1 MPKDGDIFVLTIG
14 KKNFIVETVVSA
26 EARKQGLSGQLQ
38 LPNGYGML
46 FVYSTPAKHSMWMIK
61 MKFPLD
67 IIWLD
72 EEMKIVN
79 IAKGCN
85 PCISECISYSSKY
98 KVKYAI
104 EMTAGNADAYGFKI
118 GKHISVL

>member
-1 MPKDGDIFVLTIG
+1 MPKDGDIFVLNIG
-14 KKNFIVETVVSA
+14 KKHFIVETVVSA
-26 EARKQGLSGQLQ
+26 EARKQGLSGRSH
-38 LPNGYGML
+38 LPKGYGML
-46 FVYSTPAKHSMWMIK
+46 FVYSTSARHSMWMIK

-79 IAKGCN
+79 ITKGCF

-104 EMTAGNADAYGFKI
+104 EMTAGNADSYGFKI
-118 GKHISVL
+118 GKKITVL